1 MTHSHTLRSFC
12 IVADDLSG
20 AADCAAAFAR
30 VCGPVPVVL
39 GAGPARSAGMA
50 IDTDSRAM
58 ERADAVAATAHA
70 FERVARSDLAFQ
82 LVYKKIDSTLRGH
95 IGAELAAALGA
106 APHFAGT
113 VVAPSFPEQGRTL
126 SGGRLC
132 LNGRP
137 GHELGQAGDLMG
149 LLDAVGLQPALLAQ
163 SMADPAQITRRI
175 ERALAGGA
183 RAIVVDAED
192 PDDLARLAAALCAP
206 AAARLLVAGSA
217 GLARALAQHVDP
229 RAVHAGQERAVP
241 SPAGPVLTLVGSFS
255 KASAAQVQQVEA
267 SGDAQVIRLD
277 AGQWQDGPQATVRGK
292 ALDAAHEVL
301 RNGRNLLFAI
311 GGAVTQPFSRA
322 LVQAM
327 AKATAPLLQ
336 HAGTCVLTGGDTARA
351 LFNELAIDRL
361 DVTGEFEP
369 GISLARVG
377 ALAAPGFV
385 LKAGG
390 FGDALALQR
399 IIRHFGQ
406 QRRHST
412 RRVLAPS

>member
-12 IVADDLSG
+12 ILADDLSG

-39 GAGPARSAGMA
+39 GAGPAWSAGMA

-58 ERADAVAATAHA
+58 ERADAVAATGRA
-70 FERVARSDLAFQ
+70 FDRIARSDVAHE

-106 APHFAGT
+106 APQFAGA

-137 GHELGQAGDLMG
+137 VDEPAQAVDLMSM
-149 LLDAVGLQPALLAQ
+149 LDAVGLQPALLAQ
-163 SMADPAQITRRI
+163 SMADPAQVTQLIRR
-175 ERALAGGA
+175 AFAGGA
-183 RAIVVDAED
+183 RAVVVDAED
-192 PDDLARLAAALCAP
+192 PEDLARLATALCAP
-206 AAARLLVAGSA
+206 AAVRLLVAGSA
-217 GLARALAQHVDP
+217 GLARALAQHLDP
-229 RAVHAGQERAVP
+229 KAIHAGHERAVP
-241 SPAGPVLTLVGSFS
+241 SPAGPVLMLVGSFS

-277 AGQWQDGPQATVRGK
+277 PGEWQDGQHATARGK
-292 ALDAAHEVL
+292 ALDAAHETL
-301 RNGRNLLFAI
+301 RSGRNLLFAI
-311 GGAVTQPFSRA
+311 GGAVTQPFSRS

-327 AKATAPLLQ
+327 ARATAPLLQ

-361 DVTGEFEP
+361 DVIGEFEP

-412 RRVLAPS
+412 RRALAPS